1 MKRRVQKGHISLVL
15 LAANDQYQSVKA
27 FCFMKWFLR
36 LAAWRRLLAVL
47 FASTVF
53 LVAGCAGTP
62 VLEVAAEDWKY
73 QDRAV
78 TLQVESVSDLN
89 VLSGRPHSLVIG
101 LFQMSDPGT
110 FQGLTTT
117 QEGAI
122 QMLNEGRIDATI
134 ASFDR
139 IIVQPGQAKTEVLAR
154 AQGAQYVGVI
164 VGYFGLSTELDI
176 RIVEIPAKPARRGA
190 VDLVLANLGLVA
202 NEAKAVPDLLYIS
215 LSLGRN
221 NTNKVEIIRSTTV
234 ETI

>member
-1 MKRRVQKGHISLVL
+1 MKWFPFVAMSYRLTTLVCTSLVL
-15 LAANDQYQSVKA
+15 L
-27 FCFMKWFLR
+27 F
-36 LAAWRRLLAVL
+36 
-47 FASTVF
+47 TV
-53 LVAGCAGTP
+53 GCAGTP

-73 QDRAV
+73 EDRAI
-78 TLQVESVSDLN
+78 TLQVESASDLN

-101 LFQMSDPGT
+101 LFQLSDPGT
-110 FQGLTTT
+110 FQGLSAT

-122 QMLNEGRIDATI
+122 QLLNKGRIDATV

-139 IIVQPGQAKTEVLAR
+139 IVVQPGQTKTEVFPR
-154 AQGAQYVGVI
+154 AQGAQYVGVV

-176 RIVEIPAKPARRGA
+176 RIVEIPVKPARRGA

-202 NEAKAVPDLLYIS
+202 NEAKAVPDVLYLSI
-215 LSLGRN
+215 SLGRN

>member
-1 MKRRVQKGHISLVL
+1 MKLQVLKVLINLVL
-15 LAANDQYQSVKA
+15 RAVDVYKWLIKA
-27 FCFMKWFLR
+27 SSLMKWFLL
-36 LAAWRRLLAVL
+36 LAAQCRLSVLLFLGAV
-47 FASTVF
+47 AVT
-53 LVAGCAGTP
+53 AGCAGAP

-73 QDRAV
+73 QDRAI
-78 TLQVESVSDLN
+78 TLQVDSASDLN

-101 LFQMSDPGT
+101 LFQLSDPGT

-122 QMLNEGRIDATI
+122 QLLNEGRIDGTI
-134 ASFDR
+134 ASFNR
-139 IIVQPGQAKTEVLAR
+139 IIVQPGQDKIEVLPR
-154 AQGAQYVGVI
+154 AQGAQFVGVI

-176 RIVEIPAKPARRGA
+176 RIVEIPAKPAKRGA

-202 NEAKAVPDLLYIS
+202 NEAKAVPDVLYLS

-221 NTNKVEIIRSTTV
+221 NTNKFEIIRSTTV

>member
-1 MKRRVQKGHISLVL
+1 MQQPLFEAMSNMMRIPLAKNWRVVTVC
-15 LAANDQYQSVKA
+15 AVVSV
-27 FCFMKWFLR
+27 
-36 LAAWRRLLAVL
+36 
-47 FASTVF
+47 FALIT
-53 LVAGCAGTP
+53 GCAGTP

-73 QDRAV
+73 QDRAITV
-78 TLQVESVSDLN
+78 QVESASDLN

-110 FQGLTTT
+110 FQGLTAT

-122 QMLNEGRIDATI
+122 QLLNEGRIDATI

-139 IIVQPGQAKTEVLAR
+139 IIVQPGQTKTEVLPR
-154 AQGAQYVGVI
+154 AQNAQFVGVV

-176 RIVEIPAKPARRGA
+176 RIVEIPVKPARRGA
-190 VDLVLANLGLVA
+190 VDLLLANMGLVA
-202 NEAKAVPDLLYIS
+202 NEAKAIPDVLYLS

>member
-1 MKRRVQKGHISLVL
+1 
-15 LAANDQYQSVKA
+15 
-27 FCFMKWFLR
+27 MKWFPCVATLRR
-36 LAAWRRLLAVL
+36 LATVL
-47 FASTVF
+47 CACAAALF
-53 LVAGCAGTP
+53 VAGCAGTP

-78 TLQVESVSDLN
+78 TLQVESASDLN

-110 FQGLTTT
+110 FQGLATT

-122 QMLNEGRIDATI
+122 QLLNEGRIDGTI

-139 IIVQPGQAKTEVLAR
+139 IIVQPGQTKTEVLPR
-154 AQGAQYVGVI
+154 AQGAQFVGVV

-176 RIVEIPAKPARRGA
+176 RIVEIPVKPARRGA

-202 NEAKAVPDLLYIS
+202 NEAKAVPDVLYLS